1 MGATFQIVDSNT
13 GFPGILAAFTIPFNM
28 PYCNVRITVL
38 LLLVIFVISYAFLT

>member
-28 PYCNVRITVL
+28 PYCNVRITIL
-38 LLLVIFVISYAFLT
+38 LLLAIFVISYTFLT